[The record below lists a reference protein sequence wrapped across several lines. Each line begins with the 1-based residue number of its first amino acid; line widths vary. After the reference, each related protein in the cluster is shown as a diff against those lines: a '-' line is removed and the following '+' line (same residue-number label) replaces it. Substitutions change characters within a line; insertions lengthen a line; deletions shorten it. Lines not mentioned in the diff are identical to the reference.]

1 MPDLKSLLKTTP
13 KYVSL
18 LVKNWIVTVQD
29 FLQYFPRAYEDRS
42 TIRNLDELIFNE
54 KWVTATKGKVVSKTI
69 FQRWGRK
76 IYTIK
81 FVDAAGMTGVISLFN
96 SGYMAARL
104 IEWHRYVIVG
114 KPTLRSGKMTFSHPD
129 IVETE
134 APEEEIIGDEDDKP
148 YCLASSSASPAPLD
162 CSPFL
167 KGANLPTYNIG
178 RIYPIYPELNG
189 ISPGWFAKKTWDLI
203 VHTGQYFHEHLPEEF
218 LKQFDLLWVVETI
231 KNMHYPESTEM
242 QKKAIQRIFF
252 DRLLRVQ
259 LHALMNKAAYQANY
273 TASGIMQQDWEV
285 VKNIIATLPFTLT
298 NAQKKVIKHIIDN
311 MHDIKPMLRLLQG
324 DVGSGK
330 TVVAAISAYYSFK
343 IFQWQ
348 SVFLAPLEV
357 LANQHY
363 RTLAKLLLPLGLRV
377 ELLTWSLTKGEKDKI
392 KSDLKQGK
400 VHVLVGT
407 HAILQEDVDFQNL
420 QFVVIDEQHKFGVR
434 QRAFF
439 KKFASPHILQM
450 SATPIPRSMALAFF
464 GEFDISIIDELPVG
478 RKPIQ
483 TKMVSEKEYI
493 KIKPRILEKINQGQK
508 VFVVT
513 PLIDESEKMEELKA
527 ATVEFEE
534 IQALFPELNGRIGL
548 LHGRMKSSEKDKI
561 MQDFKDGHLNVLVST
576 TVIEVGVDIPEA
588 TIMIIKN
595 SERFWLSQLH
605 QLRGR
610 IGRSDM
616 QSYCFLE
623 TKNKSWES
631 AKRLRAME
639 ESNDGFKLAELDLQ
653 TRGAGEILGTM
664 QSGES
669 DIPLYILSDL
679 KFLEK
684 VQEGAAWLLEK
695 YPDLKGL
702 PGLKKYMEEKM
713 GDVLA

>member
-1 MPDLKSLLKTTP
+1 
-13 KYVSL
+13 
-18 LVKNWIVTVQD
+18 
-29 FLQYFPRAYEDRS
+29 
-42 TIRNLDELIFNE
+42 
-54 KWVTATKGKVVSKTI
+54 
-69 FQRWGRK
+69 
-76 IYTIK
+76 
-81 FVDAAGMTGVISLFN
+81 
-96 SGYMAARL
+96 
-104 IEWHRYVIVG
+104 
-114 KPTLRSGKMTFSHPD
+114 
-129 IVETE
+129 
-134 APEEEIIGDEDDKP
+134 
-148 YCLASSSASPAPLD
+148 
-162 CSPFL
+162 
-167 KGANLPTYNIG
+167 
-178 RIYPIYPELNG
+178 
-189 ISPGWFAKKTWDLI
+189 
-203 VHTGQYFHEHLPEEF
+203 
-218 LKQFDLLWVVETI
+218 
-231 KNMHYPESTEM
+231 MHYPESTEM

-669 DIPLYILSDL
+669 DIPLHILSDL

>member
-1 MPDLKSLLKTTP
+1 MPDLKTLLKTTP
-13 KYVSL
+13 KYISL
-18 LVKNWIVTVQD
+18 LAKNGIVTAHD
-29 FLQYFPRAYEDRS
+29 FLQYFPRTYEDRS

-54 KWVTATKGKVVSKTI
+54 KWVTATKWKIVSKTV
-69 FQRWGRK
+69 FQKGAKK
-76 IYTIK
+76 IHTIK
-81 FVDAAGMTGVISLFN
+81 FADTVGKIWVISLFN
-96 SGYMAARL
+96 SWYMASRL
-104 IEWHRYVIVG
+104 IEDHWYVIVG
-114 KPTLRSGKMTFSHPD
+114 KPTLRAWKITFSHPD
-129 IVETE
+129 VVETE
-134 APEEEIIGDEDDKP
+134 APVDDSHI
-148 YCLASSSASPAPLD
+148 LRDAQDDSSL
-162 CSPFL
+162 
-167 KGANLPTYNIG
+167 GWQTQTYNAG

-189 ISPGWFAKKTWDLI
+189 INPGRFSKKTWELRSQID
-203 VHTGQYFHEHLPEEF
+203 QYFQEYLPEEF
-218 LKQFDLLWVVETI
+218 LRKFNLMWVVETI
-231 KNMHYPESTEM
+231 KNMHYPVDMAT
-242 QKKAIQRIFF
+242 QKKAITRIFF

-259 LHALMNKAAYQANY
+259 LHSLISKASYQDNY
-273 TASGIMQQDWEV
+273 IAGGIVQQNWDI
-285 VKNIIATLPFTLT
+285 VKDIITTLPFTLT

-311 MHDIKPMLRLLQG
+311 MHDIKPMLRLLQW
-324 DVGSGK
+324 DVWSGK

-363 RTLAKLLLPLGLRV
+363 RTLAKLLLPLWLRV

-400 VHVLVGT
+400 IHILVGT
-407 HAILQEDVDFQNL
+407 HAVLQEDVDFKNL

-464 GEFDISIIDELPVG
+464 GEFDVSIIDELPVG
-478 RKPIQ
+478 RKPIT

-493 KIKPRILEKINQGQK
+493 QIKPRILEKINQGQK

-527 ATVEFEE
+527 ATVEFQE
-534 IQALFPELNGRIGL
+534 IQALFPELNGKIGI
-548 LHGRMKSSEKDKI
+548 LHGRMKSQEKEDT
-561 MQDFKDGHLNVLVST
+561 MNDFKSWKLSLLVST
-576 TVIEVGVDIPEA
+576 TVIEVGVDIPDA

-595 SERFWLSQLH
+595 SERFGLSQLH
-605 QLRGR
+605 QLRWR

-616 QSYCFLE
+616 QSYCFLQ

-631 AKRLRAME
+631 AKRLKAME
-639 ESNDGFKLAELDLQ
+639 ETNDGFKLAELDLQ
-653 TRGAGEILGTM
+653 TRGAWEILGTM

-669 DIPLYILSDL
+669 DIPLHILSDL

-684 VQEGAAWLLEK
+684 VQEAAVWILEK
-695 YPDLKGL
+695 YPHLDWL
-702 PGLKKYMEEKM
+702 PGLKKYLEERM

>member
-134 APEEEIIGDEDDKP
+134 APEEEITGDEDYKP
-148 YCLASSSASPAPLD
+148 TPDPSLHRAGNS
-162 CSPFL
+162 
-167 KGANLPTYNIG
+167 TYNTW

-189 ISPGWFAKKTWDLI
+189 ISPGRFAKKTWDLVAHAEDYI
-203 VHTGQYFHEHLPEEF
+203 HEYLPEEF
-218 LKQFDLLWVVETI
+218 LKEFNLIGVIDTV
-231 KNMHYPESTEM
+231 KNMHFPETMEL

-259 LHALMNKAAYQANY
+259 LHALMNKAAYAAWRIWKRPDISTVPNW
-273 TASGIMQQDWEV
+273 DV

-669 DIPLYILSDL
+669 DIPLHILSDL

-684 VQEGAAWLLEK
+684 VQEGAVWLLEK